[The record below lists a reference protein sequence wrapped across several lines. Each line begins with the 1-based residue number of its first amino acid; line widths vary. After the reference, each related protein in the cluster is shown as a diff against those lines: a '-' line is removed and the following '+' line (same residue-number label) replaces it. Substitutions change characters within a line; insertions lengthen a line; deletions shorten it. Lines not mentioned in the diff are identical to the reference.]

1 METKI
6 IYRHPLGN
14 PRRKYRQDNLVIST
28 FKAYTGNIRLGIE
41 HCKEMGFNMV
51 EFGWVP
57 PDESLKC
64 ITACEEVGIDGLFQ
78 NWDAFGG
85 MSENHGRKEVDM
97 DALLPY
103 LEYTHKFR
111 YFLVGV
117 KVSVL
122 AVNRHKILRLK

>member
-57 PDESLKC
+57 PAEDPGNS
-64 ITACEEVGIDGLFQ
+64 
-78 NWDAFGG
+78 
-85 MSENHGRKEVDM
+85 
-97 DALLPY
+97 P
-103 LEYTHKFR
+103 
-111 YFLVGV
+111 
-117 KVSVL
+117 
-122 AVNRHKILRLK
+122 